1 DSDLPSRWVT
11 SLRVDPTD
19 ANVAFVSYS
28 GYHAA
33 DNTPYVLATLDGGD
47 DWVDITGNLP
57 QAPVNS
63 LTLGPQG
70 ELIAAT
76 DIGVFATVDTGVSW
90 FEVGASL
97 PTSPAMATTFHLP
110 TRELTA
116 ATFGRG
122 LWSASL
128 PIYDRDGDG
137 VPDARDRCLE
147 TANAAQTDTDGDGFG
162 NACDADFNNDCAV
175 NVIDLGLFRN
185 GFFGANPLYDL
196 SGDGAVNV
204 IDLGILRTLF
214 FRAPGPSGRLTDC
227 R

>member
-1 DSDLPSRWVT
+1 
-11 SLRVDPTD
+11 
-19 ANVAFVSYS
+19 
-28 GYHAA
+28 
-33 DNTPYVLATLDGGD
+33 
-47 DWVDITGNLP
+47 
-57 QAPVNS
+57 
-63 LTLGPQG
+63 
-70 ELIAAT
+70 
-76 DIGVFATVDTGVSW
+76 
-90 FEVGASL
+90 
-97 PTSPAMATTFHLP
+97 MATTFHLP

-204 IDLGILRTLF
+204 IDLGILRTAF
-214 FRAPGPSGRLTDC
+214 FATGDLDADFNGDLVVNVQDLGIMRGQFFEVAGPSCTAGT
-227 R
+227 